1 MKKKIIGII
10 LTVVVLGSVG
20 IFLVTKNT
28 AIAVTTAPVTE
39 GSIEKYVEE
48 LGIILAEQRENVYA
62 SIGGKVTALLVNT
75 GDQVKEGDVLLKLN
89 DQQLL
94 RQIQEL
100 EAQEAS
106 LTAQYQ
112 QAIKPVDP
120 REIEKLELEQDNMER
135 SLAEAERNAENQKL
149 LYEAGAISQEAYQNV
164 LYGLETQKNNLE
176 KLKLDLAMVTK
187 PNTTNIAAQYE
198 AQLKQLAIQMEALKS
213 RGEDHTV
220 KSPIDGTVMVKA
232 VEVGSYLQP
241 GMLMM
246 EIGNT
251 DKLYVEGD
259 ILVDDM
265 ANVKEGAKVLLS
277 HSNLGITDLEGV
289 VKKIHPRAFSKV
301 SDLGI
306 EQKRVKVEIEILG
319 EAVALKPGY
328 DLDMK
333 IVTEKSEKAL
343 LIPENAVFQ
352 QGNQYYVFVSQDN
365 HAHLREIQKS
375 IESEKKVEVISGL
388 NKEDMVILSPDETLK
403 DGAVIKVQ

>member
-48 LGIILAEQRENVYA
+48 LGIILAEQRESVYA
-62 SIGGKVTALLVNT
+62 SAGGKVTALLVNT
-75 GDQVKEGDVLLKLN
+75 GDMVKKGDILLKLN

-94 RQIQEL
+94 REIQEL

-120 REIEKLELEQDNMER
+120 REIEKLKLEQDNMER

-251 DKLYVEGD
+251 DKLYVEAD

-365 HAHLREIQKS
+365 RAHLREIQKS